1 MPVPQRFIF
10 ILLTWMDRAVTFL
23 KCSQVWLMFDAK
35 IKWESCY
42 CMCYDL
48 QFSIIKTN
56 ASYVILSFCYGIS
69 CTATVSLHFVVKRI
83 HNEFTIPY
91 KVMSATVSGLT
102 SISSYP
108 ALYRMCLNMGLFN
121 PKWEQTM
128 LKILWKLWPNISDF
142 NAAAWKYL
150 ILLTVNLY
158 FCVFF

>member
-1 MPVPQRFIF
+1 
-10 ILLTWMDRAVTFL
+10 
-23 KCSQVWLMFDAK
+23 MFDAK

-48 QFSIIKTN
+48 QFSIIKMN

-83 HNEFTIPY
+83 HNEFTIHY
-91 KVMSATVSGLT
+91 KVMTASVSGLT

-108 ALYRMCLNMGLFN
+108 ALYSMCLNMGLFN
-121 PKWEQTM
+121 PEWEQSM
-128 LKILWKLWPNISDF
+128 LKNLWRLWPNISDF
-142 NAAAWKYL
+142 NAAAWKYH

-158 FCVFF
+158 FCVFFQLNLLLSQTETHKTFRYFKL